1 MATTTDRNQ
10 PSRMHKPS
18 DGRSVWQKHW
28 RKLILTP
35 IAIGVALWFLVLQ
48 PRTAKTVDEAFPTA
62 APVTAAAKTAPTA
75 AQPAL
80 QPTAATQPTTQS
92 VAQPTAAA
100 QPAVQPA
107 AVQATIAQPAAA
119 QATVAPTAAAVANS
133 PTAVKSGE
141 FTAVEHSGSGKATI
155 FKQADGKYILR
166 LENLD
171 ITNGPDL
178 RVRLLGASGASL
190 DLGGLKGNKGNQNY
204 DLPAD
209 FDPVKYS
216 TADIWCRAFSVQ
228 FNKAALA

>member
-10 PSRMHKPS
+10 PSRMRKPS

-80 QPTAATQPTTQS
+80 QPTAAAQPAAQS

-100 QPAVQPA
+100 QPA
-107 AVQATIAQPAAA
+107 AQPAAA

>member
-1 MATTTDRNQ
+1 MEEDRPMATTTDRNQ
-10 PSRMHKPS
+10 PSRMRKPS

-62 APVTAAAKTAPTA
+62 APVTSAVKVAPTA

-80 QPTAATQPTTQS
+80 QPTAAAQPTTQS

-100 QPAVQPA
+100 QPA
-107 AVQATIAQPAAA
+107 AQPATA
-119 QATVAPTAAAVANS
+119 QATAAPTAAAAANG
-133 PTAVKSGE
+133 PAAVKSGE

-209 FDPVKYS
+209 FDPAKYS

-228 FNKAALA
+228 FNKAALV